1 MQHFILTLSNVRKME
16 NPVNKG
22 NIFGVLLTDSG
33 KASDCLKHETLKAKL
48 NGYTFSLPAL
58 KQVQDYL
65 SNGK

>member
-1 MQHFILTLSNVRKME
+1 ME

-33 KASDCLKHETLKAKL
+33 KASDCLRRLKHETLKAKL

>member
-1 MQHFILTLSNVRKME
+1 ME
-16 NPVNKG
+16 NPLNKG